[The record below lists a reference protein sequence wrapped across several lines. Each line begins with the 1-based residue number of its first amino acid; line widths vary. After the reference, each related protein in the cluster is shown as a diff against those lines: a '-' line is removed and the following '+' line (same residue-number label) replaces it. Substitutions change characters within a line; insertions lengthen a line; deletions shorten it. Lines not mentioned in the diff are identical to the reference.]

1 MRVESQKKLS
11 SWADLKNINVYIDQK
26 EVLSNIN
33 ISLYHGEN
41 TLILGPNGSGKST
54 FLKLLN
60 RSIYPISSNNSSFK
74 LFNKESINIWDLRKK
89 IGFLFKEMEQRVNIG
104 VNLYDVIISGFS
116 GTFNSRYS
124 KLISERERIKIN
136 NLINEWELSNIIDTE
151 FQSLSDGQKRRGL
164 LARALVY
171 EPNILVLDE
180 PFCNLDIKSNFIL
193 NKNLNKLINQSV
205 NILYVTHNLE
215 SILPK
220 TNRVILIK
228 EGKIL
233 NDGSPHK
240 LINTKILS
248 DLFNIPIKVIEQE
261 KYWRMIPVSY
271 THLTLPTKA

>member
-1 MRVESQKKLS
+1 MRVNSQKNLIA
-11 SWADLKNINVYIDQK
+11 WANFKNINVYIDQR
-26 EVLSNIN
+26 EILSNIN
-33 ISLYHGEN
+33 LNLNYSEN

-60 RSIYPISSNNSSFK
+60 RSIYPISKKGSSFK
-74 LFNKESINIWDLRKK
+74 LFSVENINIWDVRKR
-89 IGFLFKEMEQRVNIG
+89 IGFIFKEMEERVSNG

-124 KLISERERIKIN
+124 NFLTEKERIKVE
-136 NLINEWELSNIIDTE
+136 NLINEWELKNIIYNN
-151 FQSLSDGQKRRGL
+151 FNALSEGQKKRGL

-193 NKNLNKLINQSV
+193 NKNLNKLIDNSV
-205 NILYVTHNLE
+205 SIVYVTHNLE

-228 EGKIL
+228 KGKIIK
-233 NDGSPHK
+233 DGNPNEI
-240 LINTKILS
+240 INSKIIS
-248 DLFNIPIKVIEQE
+248 DLFEIPINVVYQNG
-261 KYWRMIPVSY
+261 YWRGIP
-271 THLTLPTKA
+271 

>member
-1 MRVESQKKLS
+1 MRFDSQKKLS
-11 SWADLKNINVYIDQK
+11 CWADLKNINVYIDQK

-60 RSIYPISSNNSSFK
+60 RSIHPITSNNSSFK
-74 LFNKESINIWDLRKK
+74 LFNKENINIWDLRKK

-104 VNLYDVIISGFS
+104 VTLYDVIISGFS

-124 KLISERERIKIN
+124 KLLSEREKIKID
-136 NLINEWELSNIIDTE
+136 NLINEWGLNNIISNE
-151 FQSLSDGQKRRGL
+151 FKSLSDGQKRRAL

-171 EPNILVLDE
+171 EPDILVLDE

-193 NKNLNKLINQSV
+193 TRNLSKLIDQSI
-205 NILYVTHNLE
+205 NIVYVTHNLE

-228 EGKIL
+228 EGKIFK
-233 NDGSPHK
+233 DGSPNE
-240 LINTKILS
+240 LVNSKILS
-248 DLFNIPIKVIEQE
+248 YLFNISINVIEQE
-261 KYWRMIPVSY
+261 GYWRMV
-271 THLTLPTKA
+271 PTNN

>member
-1 MRVESQKKLS
+1 M
-11 SWADLKNINVYIDQK
+11 
-26 EVLSNIN
+26 
-33 ISLYHGEN
+33 
-41 TLILGPNGSGKST
+41 
-54 FLKLLN
+54 
-60 RSIYPISSNNSSFK
+60 
-74 LFNKESINIWDLRKK
+74 
-89 IGFLFKEMEQRVNIG
+89 
-104 VNLYDVIISGFS
+104 
-116 GTFNSRYS
+116 
-124 KLISERERIKIN
+124 LISERERIKIN

-261 KYWRMIPVSY
+261 KYWRMIP
-271 THLTLPTKA
+271 LNG

>member
-1 MRVESQKKLS
+1 MRIEYQKCLMN
-11 SWADLKNINVYIDQK
+11 WASFKNINVSLDQK
-26 EVLSNIN
+26 QILTNIN
-33 ISLYHGEN
+33 VNLNYGEN

-60 RSIYPISSNNSSFK
+60 RSVYPTASNHSSFK
-74 LFNKESINIWDLRKK
+74 LFNKENINIWDLRKR
-89 IGFLFKEMEQRVNIG
+89 IGFLFKEMEQRVNNK

-124 KLISERERIKIN
+124 KSLSEIEKIKIN
-136 NLINEWELSNIIDTE
+136 NLINEWGLKNIINNE
-151 FQSLSDGQKRRGL
+151 FQSLSDGQKRRAL

-193 NKNLNKLINQSV
+193 NQNLNKLINQSV
-205 NILYVTHNLE
+205 NIIYVTHNLE

-220 TNRVILIK
+220 TNRVILIN

-233 NDGSPHK
+233 NDGSPYE

-248 DLFNIPIKVIEQE
+248 DLFNISIKVIEQE
-261 KYWRMIPVSY
+261 GYWRMIPSNI
-271 THLTLPTKA
+271 

>member
-60 RSIYPISSNNSSFK
+60 RSVYPISSNNSSFK

-89 IGFLFKEMEQRVNIG
+89 IGFLLKEMEQRVNNG

-136 NLINEWELSNIIDTE
+136 NLINEWELSHIIDTE
-151 FQSLSDGQKRRGL
+151 FKSLSDGQKRRGL

-171 EPNILVLDE
+171 TPDILVLDE
-180 PFCNLDIKSNFIL
+180 PFCNLDIKSSLIL
-193 NKNLNKLINQSV
+193 NRNLNKLIDQST
-205 NILYVTHNLE
+205 NIVYVTHNLE

-228 EGKIL
+228 EGTIL
-233 NDGSPHK
+233 KDGSPNE
-240 LINTKILS
+240 LINSRILS
-248 DLFNIPIKVIEQE
+248 DLFNISINVIEQ
-261 KYWRMIPVSY
+261 KGYWRMVP
-271 THLTLPTKA
+271 LNN